1 MIWLHASLV
10 TKSSQDFVLPQ
21 WINQLNF
28 SCSYFKLLF
37 FFGKILE
44 SSSKAPSCRILWSF
58 SRNCLLQSSSCKILP
73 SKKLLQIFLSSKP
86 PLGGKFFFPNL
97 LLQIFLSSKPS
108 LGKKILA
115 SKPLLANFFLS
126 SKPPLANFS
135 FFQIS
140 LKKSMRVFNLAMIS
154 WVS

>member
-73 SKKLLQIFLSSKP
+73 SKKLLQIFFL
-86 PLGGKFFFPNL
+86 PNL
-97 LLQIFLSSKPS
+97 LL
-108 LGKKILA
+108 GE
-115 SKPLLANFFLS
+115 N
-126 SKPPLANFS
+126 S
-135 FFQIS
+135 FFQTSSCKFFFLPNLFAKIHES
-140 LKKSMRVFNLAMIS
+140 LQPCYDLLGLVRVFFFE
-154 WVS
+154 

>member
-37 FFGKILE
+37 F
-44 SSSKAPSCRILWSF
+44 SF
-58 SRNCLLQSSSCKILP
+58 AK
-73 SKKLLQIFLSSKP
+73 FL
-86 PLGGKFFFPNL
+86 NL
-97 LLQIFLSSKPS
+97 LP
-108 LGKKILA
+108 
-115 SKPLLANFFLS
+115 KPLLAEFFGAFHKIVCCKAPLAKFFLPKSSCKFFFLPNLLSGENSFFQTSSCKFFFLPNLLWKKNSFFQTSSWIFFLS

-140 LKKSMRVFNLAMIS
+140 LQKSMRVFNLAMIS
-154 WVS
+154 WVL